1 MARRL
6 CDELGI
12 WEGLK
17 AKGIVDVDP
26 YVEENDAQRFQNL
39 GLPMNF
45 SWQVSYA
52 IAESLSQIFK
62 TKTAIEW
69 EKELSSKGV
78 VCVRVQSFKEWM
90 DDEDAKRAKIS
101 DLCEGLPQS
110 ERQVGRTAWLKDSD
124 GKAHYPGLKKL
135 KEVDVKQIDT
145 KKSFKSLSATT
156 DFHQKPLEGFI
167 VVDFTNVLG
176 NEFGSFELIGK
187 LCTYLANCFSS
198 CSWSKLWKNALRV
211 RSNCLQ
217 SGASKST
224 VRLFT

>member
-1 MARRL
+1 MATFNRRMARRL

-26 YVEENDAQRFQNL
+26 YVEENDAKRFQNL

-90 DDEDAKRAKIS
+90 NDEDAKRAKIS

-187 LCTYLANCFSS
+187 LCT
-198 CSWSKLWKNALRV
+198 
-211 RSNCLQ
+211 
-217 SGASKST
+217 
-224 VRLFT
+224 